1 VSARGGTPPYS
12 YALLPNGNPQADTV
26 FTGLLAGDYQVAVID
41 ALGCQATTNIR
52 VTRRDSVLLA
62 VPDSFEIDLGQTVP
76 LYVQM
81 PVNSPNNP
89 IVTWTPSTGLSC
101 TNCYQPTAQPSETTV
116 YTVRIVGDDNC
127 PVQASILVKVN
138 KNYDVFIPNVFT
150 PNGDGINDLFM
161 VYSAGGVA
169 VIEEMLIFDRWG
181 ELVFNRKDAL
191 PNLSGYGWDG
201 SFKGK
206 PMNAGVFVY
215 YARIRFLDGT
225 VREFKGDLTLAK

>member
-1 VSARGGTPPYS
+1 
-12 YALLPNGNPQADTV
+12 
-26 FTGLLAGDYQVAVID
+26 
-41 ALGCQATTNIR
+41 
-52 VTRRDSVLLA
+52 
-62 VPDSFEIDLGQTVP
+62 
-76 LYVQM
+76 
-81 PVNSPNNP
+81 
-89 IVTWTPSTGLSC
+89 
-101 TNCYQPTAQPSETTV
+101 
-116 YTVRIVGDDNC
+116 
-127 PVQASILVKVN
+127 
-138 KNYDVFIPNVFT
+138 VFIPNVFT